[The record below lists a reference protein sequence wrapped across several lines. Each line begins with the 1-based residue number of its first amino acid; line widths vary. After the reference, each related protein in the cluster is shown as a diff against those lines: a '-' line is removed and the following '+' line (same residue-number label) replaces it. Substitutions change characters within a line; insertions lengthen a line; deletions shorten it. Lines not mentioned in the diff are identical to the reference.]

1 MALPGG
7 ERRRIHL
14 FEQERLLMSKVIVL
28 GGGVAGLSAA
38 HELIERGF
46 EVEVY
51 EQRPDHWGGKA
62 RSMGAPGTG
71 TDGRADLPGE
81 HGFRFFPGFYKHL
94 PDTMTRI
101 PLGGDWSVADN
112 LVGTTQ
118 IEMTQENADPIITP
132 AQFPTT
138 LQDFIQTI
146 WELAHSH
153 TGIPSDESL
162 FFAERLYQI
171 LTSCQ
176 ERRLGEY
183 EKIAWWDFIDA
194 DNKSAEYQKILGEGL
209 TRSLVA
215 MQAKIA
221 STRTVGDILLQLI
234 LNSVTPGVQTDRVLN
249 GPTNDVWLTPWINY
263 LTQRGVTLT
272 QNATVQSWQLNGKQI
287 TGAVVDVGGQPVTVQ
302 GDYYIAAMPV
312 EVMTQLVTPA
322 IAAVSPSLAQ
332 VGNLLTRWMNGI
344 QFYLR
349 GDVPLDHGHC
359 IYLDSVWALTSIS
372 QHQFWPNTNLANYG
386 NGEVTGILSVDI
398 SDWTTPGNKVV
409 LKPAEQCT
417 ADEVQA
423 EVWAQLKAHLNRN
436 GQTVLADE
444 NLVGWNL
451 DPDITFP
458 RSSPMNDGNDE
469 PLLINITDSWQYR
482 PEATIEIPNLFLASD
497 YVRTYTDL
505 ATMEGANEAA
515 RRAVNG
521 ILAAS
526 NSNAKPCQ
534 LWPFHEPD
542 IFLPLRAL
550 DLIRYKLGRPW
561 GQASPFA

>member
-1 MALPGG
+1 
-7 ERRRIHL
+7 
-14 FEQERLLMSKVIVL
+14 MSKVIVL

-38 HELIERGF
+38 HELVERGF
-46 EVEVY
+46 QVEVY

-62 RSMGAPGTG
+62 RSMSAPGTG
-71 TDGRADLPGE
+71 TGGRADLPGE

-101 PLGGDWSVADN
+101 PFGSGSNVFNN
-112 LVGTTQ
+112 LVPTTQ
-118 IEMTQENADPIITP
+118 IEMTQENSDPIITP
-132 AQFPTT
+132 AEFPGT
-138 LQDFIQTI
+138 LAAWIQAI
-146 WELAHSH
+146 WEIAHDH
-153 TGIPSDESL
+153 TNIPHDESV

-176 ERRLGEY
+176 SRRLGEY

-194 DNKSAEYQKILGEGL
+194 ANKSVEYQKILAEGL

-215 MQAKIA
+215 MQAQTA

-234 LNSVTPGVQTDRVLN
+234 LCNVTPGVATDRVLN
-249 GPTNDVWLTPWINY
+249 GPTNDVWLTPWISY
-263 LTQRGVTLT
+263 LTQRGVTLV
-272 QNATVQSWQLNGKQI
+272 QDAAVQSLQLNGSQI
-287 TGAVVDVGGQPVTVQ
+287 TGAVVQVGGQPVTVQ
-302 GDYYIAAMPV
+302 GDYFIAAMPV
-312 EVMTQLVTPA
+312 EVMTRLVTSA
-322 IAAVSPSLAQ
+322 IAQVSPSLAQ
-332 VGNLLTRWMNGI
+332 IQNLVTKWMNGI
-344 QFYLR
+344 QFYLK

-409 LKPAEQCT
+409 TKPAEQCT
-417 ADEVQA
+417 ADEVQT

-436 GQTVLADE
+436 GQTVLTDD
-444 NLVGWNL
+444 NLVGWHL

-469 PLLINITDSWQYR
+469 PLLVNITNSWQYR

-526 NSNAKPCQ
+526 GSSAAPCQ
-534 LWPFHEPD
+534 LWPLKEPG
-542 IFLPLRAL
+542 IFFLRRAV
-550 DLIRYKLGRPW
+550 DFIRYKLGLPW
-561 GQASPFA
+561 KKGFLFW